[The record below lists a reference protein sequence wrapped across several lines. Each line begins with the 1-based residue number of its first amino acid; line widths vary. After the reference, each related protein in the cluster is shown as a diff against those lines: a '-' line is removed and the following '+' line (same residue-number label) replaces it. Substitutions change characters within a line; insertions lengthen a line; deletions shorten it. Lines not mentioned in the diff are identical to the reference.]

1 MRTGGRKR
9 IRAILYNTHPVY
21 LPDEP
26 TPLIENL
33 IGSRYRPFSGR
44 NWTGFDFF
52 NRLGNEMSEDVF
64 FIAWNRGAK
73 YLCSAL
79 GRPLPR
85 RFR

>member
-1 MRTGGRKR
+1 MWTGGRKR

-26 TPLIENL
+26 TPLIGNL

-52 NRLGNEMSEDVF
+52 KSRGNETSKDGF
-64 FIAWNRGAK
+64 FIAWNRRAK

-79 GRPLPR
+79 GHPPPR
-85 RFR
+85 RFL